1 MRILLP
7 MQVKYMSIS
16 ILFYSFFFLFY
27 AIFGGTNVDPFL
39 FSMISMV
46 ILIGSTYVS
55 FFKDE
60 KFHRILFSMP
70 ISTKD
75 IIKTFYVSGFIAF
88 LYLYI
93 VSMLLSFYLTVN
105 YGNSEYM
112 EWTLTIFNTILVIL
126 GVHIR
131 YHLTTDMESN
141 LGLDFLIFF
150 GVFFLYGIPSM
161 MFVIGLSEETLP
173 LNFFIRYFIV
183 FVISLVIY
191 WRMYKKSVSSITAF
205 YVEVDEKLKN
215 GEHYSVHR

>member
-7 MQVKYMSIS
+7 MQFKYMSIP
-16 ILFYSFFFLFY
+16 ILFFSFFFMLYGFY
-27 AIFGGTNVDPFL
+27 RGGDTDPFM
-39 FSMISMV
+39 FSMISM
-46 ILIGSTYVS
+46 ILLTSSTHIS
-55 FFKDE
+55 FLKDG

-70 ISTKD
+70 IATKE
-75 IIKTFYVSGFIAF
+75 IIKTIYISGFIAF

-93 VSMLLSFYLTVN
+93 VSMFLSFYLTVN

-141 LGLDFLIFF
+141 WGLDFLIFF

-191 WRMYKKSVSSITAF
+191 WRMYKKSVYSITTF
-205 YVEVDEKLKN
+205 YIEVDEKLKN